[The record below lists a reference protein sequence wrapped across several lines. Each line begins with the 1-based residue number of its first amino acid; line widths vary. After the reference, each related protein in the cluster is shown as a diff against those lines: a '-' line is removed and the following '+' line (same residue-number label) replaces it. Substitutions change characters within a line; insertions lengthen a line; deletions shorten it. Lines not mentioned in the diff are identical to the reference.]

1 MVSQEKD
8 NMEYIYCQLQGG
20 QKKRIDKIIYKIYE
34 IIEDAQ

>member
-8 NMEYIYCQLQGG
+8 NMEYIYCQLQGD